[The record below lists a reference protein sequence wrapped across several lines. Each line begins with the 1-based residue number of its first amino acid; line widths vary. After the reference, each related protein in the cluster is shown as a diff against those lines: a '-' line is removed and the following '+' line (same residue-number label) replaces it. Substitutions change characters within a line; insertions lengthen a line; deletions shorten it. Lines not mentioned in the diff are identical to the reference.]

1 MKEDNNDKLDL
12 RIKKIRKISGILGG
26 MGLLLMALVLIFD
39 LRYPNI
45 LFSIILTPAIA
56 LVFISAGMYIA
67 SWIMDMHL
75 AYKRKQY
82 ISLAL
87 LILSGIVFIFWY
99 FYHK

>member
-26 MGLLLMALVLIFD
+26 IGLLLMALVLIFD

-87 LILSGIVFIFWY
+87 LILSGIV
-99 FYHK
+99 